1 MKLVIYSI
9 RLKTLGVVIEILKQ
23 SIVAIAA
30 QVRKYQKRVERFRQ
44 NRLFQNNQRQFYR
57 ELN

>member
-1 MKLVIYSI
+1 MYSI
-9 RLKTLGVVIEILKQ
+9 RLKTLGVVIGILKQ

-30 QVRKYQKRVERFRQ
+30 QVRKYQKRVDRFRQ

-57 ELN
+57 KT